1 MLLRDLNIFIIH
13 GNCCKNQISHLN
25 LKEGRS
31 LKEKKTLLAEIEQ
44 KEGEIKMTE
53 DNRPENEAEEFDTV
67 VLTDEE
73 GKDHEFLHL
82 DTLEVEGS
90 TYFVLLPISEE
101 DEEEGDEA
109 IILKL
114 GKDAEG
120 GEMLLD
126 IEDDEE
132 WEKVA
137 DVWENL
143 P

>member
-1 MLLRDLNIFIIH
+1 
-13 GNCCKNQISHLN
+13 
-25 LKEGRS
+25 
-31 LKEKKTLLAEIEQ
+31 
-44 KEGEIKMTE
+44 MTE
-53 DNRPENEAEEFDTV
+53 KSHDHEHDEHDAEEFYTV
-67 VLTDEE
+67 VLTDDE

-82 DTLEVEGS
+82 DTLELEGS
-90 TYFVLLPISEE
+90 TYFVLMPISEDESE
-101 DEEEGDEA
+101 DEDDDEA

-137 DVWENL
+137 DAWENL
-143 P
+143 VESEEDQ

>member
-1 MLLRDLNIFIIH
+1 
-13 GNCCKNQISHLN
+13 
-25 LKEGRS
+25 
-31 LKEKKTLLAEIEQ
+31 
-44 KEGEIKMTE
+44 MTE
-53 DNRPENEAEEFDTV
+53 HTHDHDHEHDAEEFDTII
-67 VLTDEE
+67 LTDDE

-90 TYFVLLPISEE
+90 TYFVLMPIMEDAE
-101 DEEEGDEA
+101 DEEADEA

-120 GEMLLD
+120 NEMLLD

-137 DVWENL
+137 DAWENL
-143 P
+143 VDAEED

>member
-1 MLLRDLNIFIIH
+1 
-13 GNCCKNQISHLN
+13 
-25 LKEGRS
+25 
-31 LKEKKTLLAEIEQ
+31 
-44 KEGEIKMTE
+44 MT
-53 DNRPENEAEEFDTV
+53 DNTHDHEHDAEEFDTV
-67 VLTDEE
+67 VLTDDE

-82 DTLEVEGS
+82 DTLELEGS
-90 TYFVLLPISEE
+90 TYFVLMPISEE
-101 DEEEGDEA
+101 DSEDEDADEA

-137 DVWENL
+137 DAWENL
-143 P
+143 VDSEED

>member
-1 MLLRDLNIFIIH
+1 
-13 GNCCKNQISHLN
+13 
-25 LKEGRS
+25 
-31 LKEKKTLLAEIEQ
+31 
-44 KEGEIKMTE
+44 MTGKLHDHDHDHDH
-53 DNRPENEAEEFDTV
+53 DNDHDEHDAEEFDTV
-67 VLTDEE
+67 VLTDDE

-82 DTLEVEGS
+82 DTLELEGS
-90 TYFVLLPISEE
+90 TYFVLMPISEDESE
-101 DEEEGDEA
+101 DEDDEEA

-137 DVWENL
+137 DAWETL
-143 P
+143 VESEEE

>member
-1 MLLRDLNIFIIH
+1 
-13 GNCCKNQISHLN
+13 
-25 LKEGRS
+25 
-31 LKEKKTLLAEIEQ
+31 
-44 KEGEIKMTE
+44 MTDHPHNHDE
-53 DNRPENEAEEFDTV
+53 HDVEEFDTV
-67 VLTDEE
+67 ILTDDE

-82 DTLEVEGS
+82 DTLELDGS
-90 TYFVLLPISEE
+90 TYFVLMPISE
-101 DEEEGDEA
+101 DESEEDEA

-137 DVWENL
+137 DAWENL
-143 P
+143 VDSEEDE

>member
-1 MLLRDLNIFIIH
+1 
-13 GNCCKNQISHLN
+13 
-25 LKEGRS
+25 
-31 LKEKKTLLAEIEQ
+31 
-44 KEGEIKMTE
+44 MTE
-53 DNRPENEAEEFDTV
+53 NPHDHNHDEHDAEEFDTV
-67 VLTDEE
+67 VLTDDE

-82 DTLEVEGS
+82 DTLEIEGS
-90 TYFVLLPISEE
+90 TYFVLMPISEE
-101 DEEEGDEA
+101 ESEDEDEEAEEA

-137 DVWENL
+137 DAWENL
-143 P
+143 VESEEE

>member
-1 MLLRDLNIFIIH
+1 
-13 GNCCKNQISHLN
+13 
-25 LKEGRS
+25 
-31 LKEKKTLLAEIEQ
+31 
-44 KEGEIKMTE
+44 MTE
-53 DNRPENEAEEFDTV
+53 NPHDHNHDEHDAEEFDTV
-67 VLTDEE
+67 VLTDDE

-82 DTLEVEGS
+82 DTLELEGS
-90 TYFVLLPISEE
+90 TYFVLMPISEDESGDE
-101 DEEEGDEA
+101 DEEAEEA

-137 DVWENL
+137 DAWENL
-143 P
+143 VESEEE

>member
-1 MLLRDLNIFIIH
+1 
-13 GNCCKNQISHLN
+13 
-25 LKEGRS
+25 
-31 LKEKKTLLAEIEQ
+31 
-44 KEGEIKMTE
+44 MTE
-53 DNRPENEAEEFDTV
+53 HPHDHNHDEHDAEEFDTV
-67 VLTDEE
+67 VLTDDE

-82 DTLEVEGS
+82 DTLELEGS
-90 TYFVLLPISEE
+90 TYFVLMPISEDESESE
-101 DEEEGDEA
+101 DEDSDEA

-137 DVWENL
+137 DAWENL
-143 P
+143 VESEEE